1 MRSGWCSRSDM
12 GPSCVR
18 HTKAPDCCPGLP
30 RTDPPGLPLGTD
42 SLEATKVG
50 TGGHGSG
57 RRTPSGVLLYNVPLG
72 TGIPLLQMAKFRRS
86 DPSPDSAEQLTRLPS
101 ERLPPRQLVVLTC
114 LRPTELKEGTRQRQR
129 GLPVP
134 PR

>member
-30 RTDPPGLPLGTD
+30 RTDPPGLPLGTG

-57 RRTPSGVLLYNVPLG
+57 RRTPCGVLRVNVAHRDE
-72 TGIPLLQMAKFRRS
+72 IPFGNAVLSGALRRQEFLS
-86 DPSPDSAEQLTRLPS
+86 GRVSPRAE
-101 ERLPPRQLVVLTC
+101 
-114 LRPTELKEGTRQRQR
+114 PTVWSREISVMSL
-129 GLPVP
+129 
-134 PR
+134 